1 VIVSPG
7 SATATLAWKVWITAS
22 GAKGDGLGAAVGG
35 KEPGGAVGG
44 RAVGVAAGRV
54 GTSVTVAGP
63 GVGVGTRPVAVAAP
77 EVAVAPISGVGPAR
91 CAVGVGGT
99 GVAVRP
105 GPIAQLNSSK
115 IAAAATNR
123 PVRSPADQREPRR
136 PPGRASGLAGTTIT
150 SAPSATLPPKPYAEK
165 PTSTPPPPAAT
176 QSKPVLSAVEGARAK
191 NCPARHSLAIIPNS
205 PCFPKKSQISP
216 LDNPLPL
223 WYHNSNVSAMITC
236 RRSERTTRL
245 CRTD

>member
-1 VIVSPG
+1 
-7 SATATLAWKVWITAS
+7 VWITAS

-99 GVAVRP
+99 GVGVRP
-105 GPIAQLNSSK
+105 GPIAQLASSSV
-115 IAAAATNR
+115 AAATNR

-136 PPGRASGLAGTTIT
+136 PPGSGFRPCAHHHYLRSLRDT
-150 SAPSATLPPKPYAEK
+150 
-165 PTSTPPPPAAT
+165 AT
-176 QSKPVLSAVEGARAK
+176 QTLRREADLHPTAHRRHAVKA
-191 NCPARHSLAIIPNS
+191 CPKRSRMCQGQELPS
-205 PCFPKKSQISP
+205 P
-216 LDNPLPL
+216 
-223 WYHNSNVSAMITC
+223 A
-236 RRSERTTRL
+236 
-245 CRTD
+245 